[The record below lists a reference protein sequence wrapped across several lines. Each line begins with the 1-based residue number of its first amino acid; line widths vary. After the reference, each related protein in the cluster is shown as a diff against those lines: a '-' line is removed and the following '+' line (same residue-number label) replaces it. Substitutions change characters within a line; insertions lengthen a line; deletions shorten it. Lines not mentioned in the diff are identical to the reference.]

1 MKHGSQM
8 SEVIHDSHVELE
20 SLSRRYIEEQ
30 RALKQAKDSVE
41 SIKKDIQKI
50 LGSSRFVETQHF
62 TVEVKEVEQKRMMSK
77 DDFIRKHSPPMKDS
91 EGNIMLNPDNEPILD
106 TAVGAKFYNEH
117 LVERPSNRF
126 YVKKKPV

>member
-8 SEVIHDSHVELE
+8 SEIIHDSHVELE

-62 TVEVKEVEQKRMMSK
+62 TVEVKEVEQKRMMNK

-91 EGNIMLNPDNEPILD
+91 EGMIM
-106 TAVGAKFYNEH
+106 
-117 LVERPSNRF
+117 S
-126 YVKKKPV
+126 PVPHATVLHG

>member
-1 MKHGSQM
+1 M

-50 LGSSRFVETQHF
+50 LGDSRFVENPTLH
-62 TVEVKEVEQKRMMSK
+62 RG
-77 DDFIRKHSPPMKDS
+77 S
-91 EGNIMLNPDNEPILD
+91 EGSGTEENDE
-106 TAVGAKFYNEH
+106 
-117 LVERPSNRF
+117 
-126 YVKKKPV
+126 